1 MFLVMQAAVPANAV
15 GATTLSF
22 SSTTAADYTGD
33 NALLGEG
40 TIDWAPWATGNS
52 LNATLVNAGSNNWAG
67 RTGWTTHN
75 FVVQDDG
82 SGTNNALWVH
92 KAHAGYLTQ
101 GIRVQNLASGSVVT
115 PSNNTVTARVKSEDA
130 STAVR
135 VRVTDSAGSNAII
148 ATGVTSS
155 TAGAW
160 TSLTFTFANS
170 NAPVVG
176 RTYSKMF
183 FDFDYDGVKS
193 GQSADDWGFGG
204 GSVDISKVYMLDDV
218 SFTSAI
224 ACIPATTPVY
234 SSLEASDVSGVVAA
248 NGFGGAWGETA
259 SAPEGGSQGN
269 SRALKV
275 TKGSSGSASQTWAG
289 TNVLINSC
297 MDYGF
302 GGIVTANVYAAAA
315 GIPMMLKLDGG
326 TPIERTATTWRA
338 GWQQLKWDFTGKVG
352 THGTVAFFP
361 NFGTADSGAVYFLDD
376 LALNGAT
383 SPMWG
388 NNLPNIPFS
397 TIDTDTNGK
406 YVHVRLQKSFV
417 TPSFDASWWDGIWQY
432 RDPDT
437 KAYVKYIAARSTFS
451 LTYKVT
457 DANGQAMANTPVEL
471 IVNVNWSCSK
481 ATFTYGSTAI
491 DKDNCSGGGETR
503 LPKKNT
509 DGNGEVT
516 FVLTNTNLKGEAM
529 PSSLTSAP
537 TVGVANEIGTNIK
550 PHVADQEGIDMLLAH
565 FVEPA
570 GGVAISGASAAD
582 MTVNTKTPLT
592 FNLKDANGKAISGV
606 DVKFVTNGVGTV
618 GRTATTDSQGN
629 VTTWVN
635 NTKDV
640 TGVQSVTAN
649 YSSPGSFPATATTTI
664 NWTSTRPWATV
675 TGGKGLVT
683 VQIANGSGKT
693 AKIVVAG
700 SPAVTKK
707 LTSNSA
713 TVSVKAAAGTKSVSV
728 TINGVTTRVAVTVT
742 K

>member
-1 MFLVMQAAVPANAV
+1 
-15 GATTLSF
+15 
-22 SSTTAADYTGD
+22 
-33 NALLGEG
+33 
-40 TIDWAPWATGNS
+40 
-52 LNATLVNAGSNNWAG
+52 
-67 RTGWTTHN
+67 
-75 FVVQDDG
+75 
-82 SGTNNALWVH
+82 
-92 KAHAGYLTQ
+92 
-101 GIRVQNLASGSVVT
+101 
-115 PSNNTVTARVKSEDA
+115 
-130 STAVR
+130 
-135 VRVTDSAGSNAII
+135 
-148 ATGVTSS
+148 
-155 TAGAW
+155 
-160 TSLTFTFANS
+160 
-170 NAPVVG
+170 
-176 RTYSKMF
+176 
-183 FDFDYDGVKS
+183 
-193 GQSADDWGFGG
+193 
-204 GSVDISKVYMLDDV
+204 
-218 SFTSAI
+218 
-224 ACIPATTPVY
+224 
-234 SSLEASDVSGVVAA
+234 
-248 NGFGGAWGETA
+248 
-259 SAPEGGSQGN
+259 
-269 SRALKV
+269 
-275 TKGSSGSASQTWAG
+275 
-289 TNVLINSC
+289 
-297 MDYGF
+297 
-302 GGIVTANVYAAAA
+302 
-315 GIPMMLKLDGG
+315 
-326 TPIERTATTWRA
+326 
-338 GWQQLKWDFTGKVG
+338 
-352 THGTVAFFP
+352 
-361 NFGTADSGAVYFLDD
+361 
-376 LALNGAT
+376 
-383 SPMWG
+383 MWG

-481 ATFTYGSTAI
+481 ATFTYGSTVI

-550 PHVADQEGIDMLLAH
+550 PHVADKEGIDMLLAH

-635 NTKDV
+635 NVNDV

-664 NWTSTRPWATV
+664 NWTSTRPWPTV

-707 LTSNSA
+707 LTSNSS
-713 TVSVKAAAGTKSVSV
+713 TVSVKAAAGTKNVSV

>member
-1 MFLVMQAAVPANAV
+1 M
-15 GATTLSF
+15 
-22 SSTTAADYTGD
+22 
-33 NALLGEG
+33 
-40 TIDWAPWATGNS
+40 
-52 LNATLVNAGSNNWAG
+52 
-67 RTGWTTHN
+67 
-75 FVVQDDG
+75 
-82 SGTNNALWVH
+82 
-92 KAHAGYLTQ
+92 
-101 GIRVQNLASGSVVT
+101 
-115 PSNNTVTARVKSEDA
+115 
-130 STAVR
+130 
-135 VRVTDSAGSNAII
+135 
-148 ATGVTSS
+148 
-155 TAGAW
+155 
-160 TSLTFTFANS
+160 
-170 NAPVVG
+170 
-176 RTYSKMF
+176 
-183 FDFDYDGVKS
+183 
-193 GQSADDWGFGG
+193 
-204 GSVDISKVYMLDDV
+204 
-218 SFTSAI
+218 
-224 ACIPATTPVY
+224 
-234 SSLEASDVSGVVAA
+234 
-248 NGFGGAWGETA
+248 
-259 SAPEGGSQGN
+259 
-269 SRALKV
+269 V
-275 TKGSSGSASQTWAG
+275 TKGAVGTPSATWAG
-289 TNVLINSC
+289 ITVLDNSC
-297 MDYGF
+297 MNYGVAGF
-302 GGIVTANVYAAAA
+302 ASANVYAPAA
-315 GIPMMLKLDGG
+315 GIPMMLKLDGPNAG
-326 TPIERTATTWRA
+326 WNGDDVEATATTWRA
-338 GWQQLKWDFTGKVG
+338 GWQQLKWDLTGVTGDHSKVSI
-352 THGTVAFFP
+352 FP
-361 NFGTADSGAVYFLDD
+361 NNNAGNGVAESGAVYFIDD

-481 ATFTYGSTAI
+481 ATFTYGSTVI

-550 PHVADQEGIDMLLAH
+550 PHVADKEGIDMLLAH

-618 GRTATTDSQGN
+618 GRTGTTDSQGN

-635 NTKDV
+635 NVNDV

-664 NWTSTRPWATV
+664 NWTSTRPWPTV
-675 TGGKGLVT
+675 TGGKGVVT

-713 TVSVKAAAGTKSVSV
+713 TVSVKAAAGTKNVSV

>member
-1 MFLVMQAAVPANAV
+1 MNTVISKYRRVAALAILSLISSMFLVMQAAVPANAATV
-15 GATTLSF
+15 SVTFDTGGEAYVTQDAGAFPAIVTPPTAQPGGA
-22 SSTTAADYTGD
+22 SSALRIIGNGSYTGTIVENYD
-33 NALLGEG
+33 GYEIISAANTTVTAKVYSGVVG
-40 TIDWAPWATGNS
+40 TPFR
-52 LNATLVNAGSNNWAG
+52 LKLEAGPGAQ
-67 RTGWTTHN
+67 RVEKDYVTTTTGWETATWN
-75 FVVQDDG
+75 FSTGLPNAWDG
-82 SGTNNALWVH
+82 SGVNPQVLDHALNYK
-92 KAHAGYLTQ
+92 KAIIFPDFGANTYATFY
-101 GIRVQNLASGSVVT
+101 IDDITFNK
-115 PSNNTVTARVKSEDA
+115 TVTC
-130 STAVR
+130 T
-135 VRVTDSAGSNAII
+135 
-148 ATGVTSS
+148 
-155 TAGAW
+155 
-160 TSLTFTFANS
+160 
-170 NAPVVG
+170 
-176 RTYSKMF
+176 
-183 FDFDYDGVKS
+183 
-193 GQSADDWGFGG
+193 
-204 GSVDISKVYMLDDV
+204 
-218 SFTSAI
+218 
-224 ACIPATTPVY
+224 PATTPVI
-234 SSLEASDVSGVVAA
+234 ASMESNDNAGITPV
-248 NGFGGAWGETA
+248 GFGGTGGEVV

-269 SRALKV
+269 SKALKIV
-275 TKGSSGSASQTWAG
+275 KGWETWAG
-289 TNVLINSC
+289 ITVLDNSC
-297 MDYGF
+297 MNYGAS
-302 GGIVTANVYAAAA
+302 GNATANVYAPAA
-315 GIPMMLKLDGG
+315 GLDMMLKLEGANSF
-326 TPIERTATTWRA
+326 EAHATTWRA
-338 GWQQLKWDFTGKVG
+338 GWQQLKWDLSTMTAGVHGKVSL
-352 THGTVAFFP
+352 FP
-361 NFGTADSGAVYFLDD
+361 NFNVADNGRVFFLDD
-376 LALNGAT
+376 LAFNGAT

-481 ATFTYGSTAI
+481 ATFTYGSTVI

-550 PHVADQEGIDMLLAH
+550 PHVADKEGIDMLLAH

-635 NTKDV
+635 NVNDV

-664 NWTSTRPWATV
+664 NWTSTRPWPTV
-675 TGGKGLVT
+675 TGGKGVVT

-707 LTSNSA
+707 LTSNSS
-713 TVSVKAAAGTKSVSV
+713 TVSVKAAAGTKNVSV